1 MPGERIAKHLSERAL
16 TPPATTLTP
25 ATTFA
30 TLCSSDAVSW
40 PGAYDLYDRPELL
53 PDSKDNLHIILSRFF
68 QGAKNKIEIYIVIF
82 VYKSF

>member
-1 MPGERIAKHLSERAL
+1 M
-16 TPPATTLTP
+16 
-25 ATTFA
+25 
-30 TLCSSDAVSW
+30 
-40 PGAYDLYDRPELL
+40 